1 MMVVIVIIMMMVI
14 MIVIMMVVVVVVI
27 MVVIVVMV
35 MVMIHVG
42 SHDTRQADRVMW
54 MVVAVSTAIVCR
66 RRSRIE
72 RHGAETSCGGNGQA
86 YYGLTEHVEALQD
99 TTLRRRLASDRLG
112 PTCHNRTA
120 SPVTPQSSSF
130 LFRNIIVAESQTVR

>member
-1 MMVVIVIIMMMVI
+1 MMVVIVVIIMMM
-14 MIVIMMVVVVVVI
+14 VIMMVVVVVVI
-27 MVVIVVMV
+27 MVVIVVVV

-72 RHGAETSCGGNGQA
+72 RHGAETS
-86 YYGLTEHVEALQD
+86 
-99 TTLRRRLASDRLG
+99 
-112 PTCHNRTA
+112 
-120 SPVTPQSSSF
+120 
-130 LFRNIIVAESQTVR
+130 

>member
-1 MMVVIVIIMMMVI
+1 MMVVIMVIIMMMVV

-27 MVVIVVMV
+27 MVVIVVVV

-72 RHGAETSCGGNGQA
+72 RHRAETSCGGNGQA
-86 YYGLTEHVEALQD
+86 YYGITEHVEALQD
-99 TTLRRRLASDRLG
+99 TTLKSIPTHRASHVSNSHRLLSHAHKRKREIG
-112 PTCHNRTA
+112 R
-120 SPVTPQSSSF
+120 
-130 LFRNIIVAESQTVR
+130 

>member
-1 MMVVIVIIMMMVI
+1 MMVVIVVIIMMMVI

-27 MVVIVVMV
+27 MVVIVVVV

-99 TTLRRRLASDRLG
+99 TALKTIPTHRASHGFQFSFFDRLRYVSKPG
-112 PTCHNRTA
+112 HSPTFEL
-120 SPVTPQSSSF
+120 SVSS
-130 LFRNIIVAESQTVR
+130 